1 MGKRSIKENKNI
13 YQTSRENLNY
23 TREKA
28 AEQLQFISADRI
40 EKIESEKTFPHPDEV
55 LQMSKVYKTPN
66 LCNYFCTHE
75 CPIGIECMDEIAH
88 KDLSQITLE
97 ILSSLNALEK
107 TKNRFIDIT
116 VDGTIS
122 EDEFKDFI
130 EIQAELKHIAN
141 TVSSLSL
148 WVDETISS
156 GKIDKAKLDSYLN
169 HESKTI

>member
-1 MGKRSIKENKNI
+1 M
-13 YQTSRENLNY
+13 
-23 TREKA
+23 
-28 AEQLQFISADRI
+28 
-40 EKIESEKTFPHPDEV
+40 
-55 LQMSKVYKTPN
+55 
-66 LCNYFCTHE
+66 
-75 CPIGIECMDEIAH
+75 
-88 KDLSQITLE
+88 E